1 MPEVGG
7 SPPSDTDLPSDTDDS
22 IFNKAVR
29 QVLDEAEVEDAIGRP
44 LDLDDLRR
52 HLYNRREDVSA
63 ATDVE
68 RVRFQRAKTRARD
81 TSDSRVTGKKSE
93 HTWVWDVAS
102 PFFFLLAALALVAI
116 IGLVRQ
122 FLDIIRIIRPT
133 GTEIGVT
140 YGALILSVPT
150 VIIIALFTYMDN
162 RALERRRKGSRRRE
176 AELAAVEVADAE
188 RDYLTALVQQ
198 LLGQSREK
206 INESRKA
213 HRYDTVLQVGGSPGL
228 SQVYGDKY
236 HVTGAAD
243 SYLEDMI
250 KQMPGATIGVAG
262 PRGIGKT
269 SLIRQHCP
277 KEIYVSEDGKNLS
290 LLVSAPVEYVPKEFV
305 LYILTTLCIAYLSYR
320 KSTESLKPTSIAGVN
335 NDASFLKYIVILRNL
350 SNRKNVNPKAD
361 DSASRAQEYLREAHY
376 LETFTGT
383 TSVSSS
389 PPTGIFELSR
399 QSSTSRAEVPRSYPE
414 LVSAFRAFL
423 EAVADEV
430 RAAGGRLI
438 IGVDELDKISDP
450 EQAQRFINEMKVI
463 LGVPNCYYL
472 IAVSDDALASYEMRG
487 LPVRDAFDSAFDEII
502 HVGYL
507 RLDESRRLLS
517 ERVIGMYEPFICLC
531 HCISGGLPRDLIR
544 VARHAVASA
553 RLSAQTSDDVARTD
567 SINFI
572 AHTLVLEELA
582 AKLHAA
588 GVKVAGQSPRPT
600 EAHFLYSLQR
610 IASDSR
616 DPSLPDKLAEALG
629 NLEEAQG
636 TLDASVS
643 GPIAEL
649 ASYVFFLSTI
659 LDIFNESLSEEKI
672 RAGISDNSGMSKFDQ
687 IALARRTLS
696 TDPAQAWLAIAA
708 IRRDWGI
715 KRDRVELAT

>member
-1 MPEVGG
+1 VPEVD
-7 SPPSDTDLPSDTDDS
+7 SPPSDTDES
-22 IFNKAVR
+22 IFSKAVR
-29 QVLDEAEVEDAIGRP
+29 QVLDEAEVRDAIGRP
-44 LDLDDLRR
+44 LNADDLRR

-68 RVRFQRAKTRARD
+68 RVRFQRAATRAED
-81 TSDSRVTGKKSE
+81 ISDSRTTVKKSE
-93 HTWVWDVAS
+93 HTWVWDLAT
-102 PFFFLLAALALVAI
+102 PFFILLAALALSAV
-116 IGLVRQ
+116 IGLVREL
-122 FLDIIRIIRPT
+122 LDIIGLIRPT
-133 GTEIGVT
+133 GLDIEVT

-150 VIIIALFTYMDN
+150 IIIITLFINMDD
-162 RALERRRKGSRRRE
+162 RVLERRRKGSRRRE
-176 AELAAVEVADAE
+176 AELAAVEIADAE

-198 LLGQSREK
+198 LLGQAREK

-213 HRYDTVLQVGGSPGL
+213 HRFDTVLQVGGSPGL

-236 HVTGAAD
+236 HVIGAAD

-250 KQMPGATIGVAG
+250 RQMPGATIGVAG

-277 KEIYVSEDGKNLS
+277 KEIYVSEDGKDLS

-320 KSTESLKPTSIAGVN
+320 KSTESLKPTSIIRVK
-335 NDASFLKYIVILRNL
+335 NDLSSRKFVAMPRKL
-350 SNRKNVNPKAD
+350 SNRKYLRPEAE
-361 DSASRAQEYLREAHY
+361 DSARRAQEYLREARY

-383 TSVSSS
+383 TSASVS
-389 PPTGIFELSR
+389 PPTGIFDLSR

-414 LVSAFRAFL
+414 LVSEFRAFL
-423 EAVADEV
+423 EAVAAEV
-430 RAAGGRLI
+430 RSAGGRLI

-544 VARHAVASA
+544 TARHTVASA
-553 RLSAQTSDDVARTD
+553 RLSAQTADDVTQTD
-567 SINFI
+567 SITFI
-572 AHTLVLEELA
+572 SHTLVLGELT
-582 AKLHAA
+582 AKLHAT
-588 GVKVAGQSPRPT
+588 GVKIAGQSPLPT

-610 IASDSR
+610 IASDPR
-616 DPSLPDKLAEALG
+616 GPHLPDRLARALSDI
-629 NLEEAQG
+629 EETQG
-636 TLDASVS
+636 TLDTSVS

-659 LDIFNESLSEEKI
+659 LEIFNEGLSKEKI
-672 RAGISDNSGMSKFDQ
+672 RAGIRDNSGMSKFDQ
-687 IALARRTLS
+687 ISLARRTLS

-715 KRDRVELAT
+715 KKDRVESATQERSS